1 MGKII
6 KRMSIS
12 KAIIAIIFLLIQAG
26 CDLYIPTLTA
36 SMINQGVVAA
46 DMGAII
52 QIGGIML
59 SFSLAS
65 VVSALL
71 NTYISAKVSYRLGND
86 LREAVYRKITAFS
99 NVEFNRFSA
108 SSLITRNTNDVTQ
121 VQSLVEMGLKFL
133 ILTPIYL
140 IGGIYLS
147 FRLSPALTSAYLIV
161 VPILLGIAFLIF
173 HFTNPLFEKMQTSI
187 DNLNRIFKEGLTGIK
202 VIHAFNKEETEYQR
216 YEAENASYTK
226 VSIRSNTILNFLM
239 PFMSLAMSLVT
250 IAITWFGAGFIDNGS
265 MEIGTLIGVTAYTSQ
280 ILMGVAL
287 LTNIVSSIPRGQVS
301 ARRINEV
308 LDLPLA
314 LTDGTQEITEE
325 VTAPLLTFDHVSFR
339 YEGAEK
345 DVLEAISFTVNQGES
360 LAIIGSTG
368 SGKTTLV
375 NLLSRF
381 YTVSTGTISLL
392 GQNINELKESSLRNL
407 ISLVPQKNTLFFGTV
422 RDNLLLARPEATD
435 EQIWQALEL
444 AKAADF
450 VQSANGLDTAV
461 EKNGDNFSGG
471 QRQRLCLARAFLKEA
486 AIYIFDD
493 SFSALDFKTDALIQQ
508 NLRLNFQQAAKIIV
522 AQRIAT
528 VRNANK
534 ILVMNEGKIVGYGT
548 HEELAATNAVYQEI
562 MQSQTEEKGAAA

>member
-65 VVSALL
+65 VVAALL
-71 NTYISAKVSYRLGND
+71 NTYISAKVAYRLGND

-99 NVEFNRFSA
+99 NVEFDRFSA

-202 VIHAFNKEETEYQR
+202 VIHAFNKEEAEYQR

-314 LTDGTQEITEE
+314 LADGAQEITEE
-325 VTAPLLTFDHVSFR
+325 SAAPLLTFDHVSFR

-381 YTVSTGTISLL
+381 YTVSTGTISLS

-508 NLRLNFQQAAKIIV
+508 NLRLNFQQAVKIIV

>member
-12 KAIIAIIFLLIQAG
+12 KALIAIVFLLIQAG

-36 SMINQGVVAA
+36 KMINQGVVAA
-46 DMGAII
+46 DMGAIL

-65 VVSALL
+65 FAAALL

-86 LREAVYRKITAFS
+86 LREAIYKKITAFS
-99 NVEFNRFSA
+99 NVEFDRFSA

-140 IGGIYLS
+140 IGGMYLS
-147 FRLSPALTSAYLIV
+147 FRLSPALTSSYLIV
-161 VPILLGIAFLIF
+161 VPLLLGIAFVIF

-216 YEAENASYTK
+216 YKTENDTYTK
-226 VSIRSNTILNFLM
+226 VSIRSNTMLNFLM

-250 IAITWFGAGFIDNGS
+250 IAITWFGAGFIDSGS
-265 MEIGTLIGVTAYTSQ
+265 MEIGTLIGVIAYTSQ

-301 ARRINEV
+301 ARRINEI

-314 LTDGTQEITEE
+314 LTDGSQEIPQNSDT
-325 VTAPLLTFDHVSFR
+325 PLLAFDHVSFR

-345 DVLEAISFTVNQGES
+345 NVFEDISFTVNQGES

-381 YTVSTGTISLL
+381 YDVTAGKIKLFGQST
-392 GQNINELKESSLRNL
+392 NDLKEEALRNA

-422 RDNLLLARPEATD
+422 RDNLLIAQPEATD
-435 EQIWQALEL
+435 EQVWQALEL

-450 VQSANGLDTAV
+450 VQAANGLETAV

-471 QRQRLCLARAFLKEA
+471 QKQRLCLARAFLKEA
-486 AIYIFDD
+486 AIYVFDD

-508 NLRLNFQQAAKIIV
+508 NLKLNFHQAAKIIV

-528 VRNANK
+528 VRHASR
-534 ILVMNEGKIVGYGT
+534 ILVLNEGKIVGYGT
-548 HEELAATNAVYQEI
+548 HEELAAENAVYQEI

>member
-6 KRMSIS
+6 KKMDIS
-12 KAIIAIIFLLIQAG
+12 KAFIAIIFLLIQAG

-36 SMINQGVVAA
+36 TMINQGVVTA
-46 DMGAII
+46 DMDAII
-52 QIGGIML
+52 RIGGIML
-59 SFSLAS
+59 SFSFAS
-65 VVSALL
+65 FIAALL

-86 LREAVYRKITAFS
+86 LREAIYKKVTTFS
-99 NVEFNRFSA
+99 NVEFDRFSA

-121 VQSLVEMGLKFL
+121 VQSLIEMGLKFL

-147 FRLSPALTSAYLIV
+147 FRLSPALTSSYFIV
-161 VPILLGIAFLIF
+161 VPLLLGIAFLIF

-202 VIHAFNKEETEYQR
+202 VIHAFNKEETEYHR
-216 YEAENASYTK
+216 YKTENETYTAI
-226 VSIRSNTILNFLM
+226 SIRSNSILNFLM

-250 IAITWFGAGFIDNGS
+250 IAITWFGAGFIDTGS
-265 MEIGTLIGVTAYTSQ
+265 MEIGTLIGVIAYTSQ

-301 ARRINEV
+301 ARRINEI

-314 LTDGTQEITEE
+314 LTDGSKEGQKKADT
-325 VTAPLLTFDHVSFR
+325 PLVSFDRVSFR

-345 DVLEAISFTVNQGES
+345 DVLQAVSFVVNQGGS

-368 SGKTTLV
+368 AGKTTLI

-381 YTVSTGTISLL
+381 YAVSAGTINLF
-392 GQNINELKESSLRNL
+392 GQNIDIWKEEALRRS
-407 ISLVPQKNTLFFGTV
+407 ISLVPQKNTLFFGSV
-422 RDNLLLARPEATD
+422 RDNLLIARPEATD
-435 EQIWQALEL
+435 EQIWHALTL
-444 AKAADF
+444 AKADDF
-450 VQSANGLDTAV
+450 LQTANGLDTAV

-471 QRQRLCLARAFLKEA
+471 QKQRLCLARAFLKEA
-486 AIYIFDD
+486 ELYIFDD
-493 SFSALDFKTDALIQQ
+493 SFSALDFKTDALIQK
-508 NLRLNFQQAAKIIV
+508 NLVTHFKEAAKIIV

-528 VRNANK
+528 VRNADQ
-534 ILVMNEGKIVGYGT
+534 ILVLNEGQIVGCGT

-562 MQSQTEEKGAAA
+562 MHSQTEEEGAAA

>member
-1 MGKII
+1 MGKIL
-6 KRMSIS
+6 KKMSIS
-12 KAIIAIIFLLIQAG
+12 KAIIAIVFLLIQAG

-36 SMINQGVVAA
+36 NMINQGVVTS
-46 DMGAII
+46 DMSAII
-52 QIGGIML
+52 RIGGIML

-65 VVSALL
+65 FVAALL

-86 LREAVYRKITAFS
+86 LREAIYKKITAFS
-99 NVEFNRFSA
+99 NVEFDHFSA

-140 IGGIYLS
+140 LGGIYLS
-147 FRLSPALTSAYLIV
+147 FRLSPTLTSAYLLV

-173 HFTNPLFEKMQTSI
+173 HFTNPLFEKLQKSI
-187 DNLNRIFKEGLTGIK
+187 DSLNRIFKEGLTGIK
-202 VIHAFNKEETEYQR
+202 VIHAFNKEEAEYQR
-216 YEAENASYTK
+216 YEEENNTYTK
-226 VSIRSNTILNFLM
+226 VSIFSNSLLNFLM

-250 IAITWFGAGFIDNGS
+250 IAITWFGAGFINAGT
-265 MEIGTLIGVTAYTSQ
+265 MEIGTLIGVIAYTSQ

-301 ARRINEV
+301 AKRINEV

-314 LTDGTQEITEE
+314 ITEG
-325 VTAPLLTFDHVSFR
+325 TAEIPSKQHKPLLSFEHVSFR

-345 DVLEAISFTVNQGES
+345 DVFKDISFELNQGES

-368 SGKTTLV
+368 AGKTTLI

-381 YTVSTGTISLL
+381 YEVTGGSIQLF
-392 GQNINELKESSLRNL
+392 GEELKHLKDESLRQS
-407 ISLVPQKNTLFFGTV
+407 ISLVPQKNTLFFGTI
-422 RDNLLLARPEATD
+422 RENLLIANPTATD
-435 EQIWQALEL
+435 EQIWRALVL
-444 AKAADF
+444 AKADDF
-450 VQSANGLDTAV
+450 VRAAKGLETPV

-471 QRQRLCLARAFLKEA
+471 QKQRLCLARAFLKDA
-486 AIYIFDD
+486 AIYVFDD
-493 SFSALDFKTDALIQQ
+493 SFSALDFKTDALIQK
-508 NLRLNFQQAAKIIV
+508 NLAESFEKAAKIIV

-528 VRNANK
+528 VKNANQ
-534 ILVMNEGKIVGYGT
+534 ILVLNEGEIVGYGT
-548 HEELAATNAVYQEI
+548 HEELAAVNTIYQEI

>member
-12 KAIIAIIFLLIQAG
+12 KALIAIVFLLIQAG

-36 SMINQGVVAA
+36 KMINQGVVAA
-46 DMGAII
+46 DMGAIL

-65 VVSALL
+65 FAAALL

-86 LREAVYRKITAFS
+86 LREAIYKKITAFS
-99 NVEFNRFSA
+99 NVEFDRFSA

-140 IGGIYLS
+140 IGGMYLS
-147 FRLSPALTSAYLIV
+147 FRLSPALTSSYLIV
-161 VPILLGIAFLIF
+161 VPLLLGIAFVIF

-216 YEAENASYTK
+216 YKTENDAYTK
-226 VSIRSNTILNFLM
+226 VSIRSNTMLNFLM

-250 IAITWFGAGFIDNGS
+250 IAITWFGAGFIDSGS
-265 MEIGTLIGVTAYTSQ
+265 MEIGTLIGVIAYTSQ

-301 ARRINEV
+301 ARRINEI

-314 LTDGTQEITEE
+314 LTDGSQEIPQNPDT
-325 VTAPLLTFDHVSFR
+325 PLLAFDHVSFR

-345 DVLEAISFTVNQGES
+345 NVFEDISFTVNQGES

-381 YTVSTGTISLL
+381 YDVTAGKIKLFGQST
-392 GQNINELKESSLRNL
+392 NDLKEEALRNA

-422 RDNLLLARPEATD
+422 RDNLLIAQPEATD
-435 EQIWQALEL
+435 EQVWQALEL
-444 AKAADF
+444 AKATDF
-450 VQSANGLDTAV
+450 VQAANGLETAV

-471 QRQRLCLARAFLKEA
+471 QKQRLCLARAFLKEA
-486 AIYIFDD
+486 AIYVFDD

-508 NLRLNFQQAAKIIV
+508 NLKLNFHQAAKIIV

-528 VRNANK
+528 VRHASR
-534 ILVMNEGKIVGYGT
+534 ILVLNEGKIVGYGT
-548 HEELAATNAVYQEI
+548 HEELAAENAVYQEI

>member
-12 KAIIAIIFLLIQAG
+12 KAIIAIVFLLIQAG

-36 SMINQGVVAA
+36 NMINQGVVAA

-65 VVSALL
+65 VVAALL

-99 NVEFNRFSA
+99 NVEFDRFSA

-147 FRLSPALTSAYLIV
+147 FRLSPALTSAYLFV
-161 VPILLGIAFLIF
+161 VPVLLGIAFLIF

-250 IAITWFGAGFIDNGS
+250 IAITWFGAGFIDSGS

-287 LTNIVSSIPRGQVS
+287 LTNVVSSIPRGQVS
-301 ARRINEV
+301 ARRINEI

-314 LTDGTQEITEE
+314 LTDGTQETTEKAA
-325 VTAPLLTFDHVSFR
+325 APLLTFDHVSFR

-345 DVLEAISFTVNQGES
+345 NVFDDLSFTVDQGES

-381 YTVSTGTISLL
+381 YAVSAGNIKLS
-392 GQNINELKESSLRNL
+392 GQNINKLRESSLREL
-407 ISLVPQKNTLFFGTV
+407 LSLVPQKNTLFFGTI
-422 RDNLLLARPEATD
+422 RDNLLLAHPGATD

-450 VQSANGLDTAV
+450 VRSTNGLDTAV

-471 QRQRLCLARAFLKEA
+471 QRQRLCLARAFLKDA

-508 NLRLNFQQAAKIIV
+508 NLRSNFRSAAKIIV

-528 VRNANK
+528 VRNAKK
-534 ILVMNEGKIVGYGT
+534 ILVLNEGKIVGYGT